1 MATTNLAAGIPLYIF
16 PDAVD
21 GYKIGI
27 AVSVNSGRTYQMHEF
42 DTGSQ
47 GVWPPYNAS
56 WFNPGTPLMRLSATP
71 ATTVSPTMHS
81 QRQCCWRKS
90 SPEPSERGRGR
101 VERRPALAIRMIAIA
116 SAPW

>member
-56 WFNPGTPLMRLSATP
+56 WFNPGTPFDAVVRNTRNNGITYNAQP
-71 ATTVSPTMHS
+71 TTML
-81 QRQCCWRKS
+81 
-90 SPEPSERGRGR
+90 
-101 VERRPALAIRMIAIA
+101 LAQVIT
-116 SAPW
+116 